1 VVAEERLESHPMNLR
16 SKKADAVAMWV
27 VRIIW
32 LVCGTFGAFA
42 WEMNRIGLAL
52 AFSAGCM
59 LCLPLVA
66 VVGLVFMPPEKKF
79 TSSGAEIVS
88 DSKPR

>member
-1 VVAEERLESHPMNLR
+1 MKLR
-16 SKKADAVAMWV
+16 SDRNLKVAMWG
-27 VRIIW
+27 VRVIW

-52 AFSAGCM
+52 AFSAGCV

-66 VVGLVFMPPEKKF
+66 VVGLVFMPPERKF
-79 TSSGAEIVS
+79 TDSGAEIVS